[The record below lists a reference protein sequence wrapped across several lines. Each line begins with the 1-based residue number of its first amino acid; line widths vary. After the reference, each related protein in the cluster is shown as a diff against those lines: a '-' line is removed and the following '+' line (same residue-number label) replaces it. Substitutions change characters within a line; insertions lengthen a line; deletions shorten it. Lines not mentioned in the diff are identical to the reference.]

1 MYDVSYSIYTVRPHD
16 RRTISNLVLLKRI
29 KTNQLESREMFYDCL
44 SKNKWAKKKE
54 KEKEISISAKP

>member
-1 MYDVSYSIYTVRPHD
+1 MYDVSYSTYTVRPHD

-44 SKNKWAKKKE
+44 SKNK
-54 KEKEISISAKP
+54 